1 MGSYYTFCLCC
12 SDLLI
17 VNIYSMLF
25 KKFCLWPAA
34 WMSAWAGVPTV
45 VQWVNDLAC
54 LCGST
59 SSVSSLA
66 LWVKDP
72 AWPQLRL
79 RFDPWPRNFHIQ
91 WGAARKEKSHEPYFE
106 KHHIRPRDNWSMNKL
121 YMKQVHEKLNQSL
134 KTALAFDLE
143 QLLHLSL
150 LKLRDYWLPNTTTSV
165 FLTWG
170 WRAGSRSMYF
180 VFYQKHCCVLG
191 YA

>member
-1 MGSYYTFCLCC
+1 M
-12 SDLLI
+12 
-17 VNIYSMLF
+17 
-25 KKFCLWPAA
+25 
-34 WMSAWAGVPTV
+34 

-180 VFYQKHCCVLG
+180 VFYQKHCCLLEDPSRLCPRLCLRLISVTLSFIPQVIISSSCVVIRI